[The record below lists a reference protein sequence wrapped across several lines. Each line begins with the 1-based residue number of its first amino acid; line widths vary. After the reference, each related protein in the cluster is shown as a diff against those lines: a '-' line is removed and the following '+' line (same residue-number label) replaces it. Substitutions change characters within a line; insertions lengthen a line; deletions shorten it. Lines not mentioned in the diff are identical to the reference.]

1 MQECLQQPGLGKAL
15 LPSDSR
21 MGLLSNSN
29 PKGWEARSKH
39 GSFLQLNSAS
49 EIPGDEM
56 PLCLFQ
62 LSKNCMCFE
71 VACTTG
77 TPTPQTHTFSNL
89 INVRLKQT
97 KPQEWVNEN
106 LFFAERCLCLQ
117 PGLAANCTSQS
128 DPFLLVQGRVLRFIL
143 AEPEGAGLLRRKQV
157 LCAPTMPETK
167 ANFFSWSAFS
177 QQRWQLSFCCCF
189 EPC

>member
-15 LPSDSR
+15 LPSDSG

-29 PKGWEARSKH
+29 LKGWEARSKH

-71 VACTTG
+71 VACTSG
-77 TPTPQTHTFSNL
+77 TPTPQTHTVSNL

-97 KPQEWVNEN
+97 NKT
-106 LFFAERCLCLQ
+106 
-117 PGLAANCTSQS
+117 PG
-128 DPFLLVQGRVLRFIL
+128 VG
-143 AEPEGAGLLRRKQV
+143 
-157 LCAPTMPETK
+157 
-167 ANFFSWSAFS
+167 
-177 QQRWQLSFCCCF
+177 
-189 EPC
+189 